1 MAMLKKLL
9 GGTALCCLA
18 GGSAAVTL
26 DTARAT
32 SYGVVFGPANY
43 GPSPID
49 TIFTFDTVDTDE
61 FINFTIGW
69 DTLSFN
75 TLNSGP
81 SAVIDSS
88 NTGVNSNL
96 TISGNLNPVYRE
108 GRMDPGVLYNLLTQC
123 GTTLF
128 CGYEAS
134 ASWPYVGNTSA
145 GLLYL
150 SIFTSD
156 QGSVLATVEE
166 NVVQSHKVPYTG
178 ASYGVFEVAALPS
191 KVTLTGA
198 KQYNFSVT
206 GGQLYFVDPPIV
218 EGYSFSTGAGDPN
231 FASVLFP
238 AVQSNAFDLSFTWDG
253 IKYSDIM
260 VGPLTAYSYYFPYG
274 GVDAFTVTGIDP
286 ADGLDPSNTSAFVT
300 GLTFENSG
308 TFTGTQTPITAG
320 TVPEPSSWAM
330 MLLGFVGLGYAGYRK
345 TKSAPT
351 AVAA

>member
-9 GGTALCCLA
+9 GGTALVCLIS
-18 GGSAAVTL
+18 GSVAVTL
-26 DTARAT
+26 DTAHAR
-32 SYGVVFGPANY
+32 SYGVVFQQPQSGPR
-43 GPSPID
+43 PIVSS
-49 TIFTFDTVDTDE
+49 FTFDTVDTDL
-61 FINFTIGW
+61 FTNFTIGW

-75 TLNSGP
+75 MLDSGP
-81 SAVIDSS
+81 SDIINRS
-88 NTGVNSNL
+88 NIGVNSNL
-96 TISGNLNPVYRE
+96 TISGNLNPVYQE
-108 GRMDPGVLYNLLTQC
+108 GTEPGTFFNLLILC
-123 GTTLF
+123 GTVLF

-134 ASWPYVGNTSA
+134 GGAPYKGDTFS
-145 GLLYL
+145 GTLYL

-156 QGSVLATVEE
+156 QGSVLASVEE
-166 NVVQSHKVPYTG
+166 NVESGPVPYTG
-178 ASYGVFEVAALPS
+178 ASYGAFEVAALPS
-191 KVTLTGA
+191 KVTKSGA
-198 KQYNFSVT
+198 KQFNFSVT
-206 GGQLYFVDPPIV
+206 GGQLYYVDPPVV

-231 FASVLFP
+231 FASVLLP

-260 VGPLTAYSYYFPYG
+260 VGPLTAYSYSFPYG
-274 GVDAFTVTGIDP
+274 GVDAFTVTGIDR

-320 TVPEPSSWAM
+320 TTVPEPSSWAM
-330 MLLGFVGLGYAGYRK
+330 MLLGFAGLGYAGYRK